1 MCYNIIEMRKN
12 SMKGMAMLIASMAFI
27 ACSHESVYDEN
38 YANKEKELTYEQA
51 FIQKYGP
58 ISPNQDWDFTR
69 SAASASTRGAEDNE
83 AASVMQ
89 QIDLQTESFAWLWK
103 YSDTETGAL
112 PQATF
117 KNILFT
123 ANARYYIKQAIDAA
137 TAQPWDPSKY
147 DAISF
152 RVYSACLDNSL
163 ATTSKLYYRFGMHVP
178 NADGGIN
185 YWLAQATTKF
195 KNYNT
200 SGLDFMD
207 HTRHLDFTK
216 LPAGTFFY
224 ATALSSDVT
233 DTEAIKASD
242 YAIEYFKEVV
252 WKDANGNSYTFWAF
266 NCNKK
271 EGDDLILWVEPTA
284 KTPDVITSKRY
295 MCEDLGGVKSSDI
308 DFNDIVFDMVDTN
321 GNQKCYVRAMGGTLD
336 IAIKVAGQEV
346 FRKTTYQNPT
356 FNKTTMYNTGW
367 NGSVGDRSKIVFDQ
381 KKSLA
386 EVDVTG
392 WDPKTNNVSIVVYNP
407 SATPAETFIEFP
419 LVGAV
424 PKMVAV
430 ELDRTWKEEKS
441 EVPDFGWFSDFERQ

>member
-1 MCYNIIEMRKN
+1 MFNIIEMKKN
-12 SMKGMAMLIASMAFI
+12 SMKGMTMLIASMAFV

-69 SAASASTRGAEDNE
+69 TATSATTRGEE
-83 AASVMQ
+83 GEVASVII
-89 QIDLQTESFAWLWK
+89 QIPFGTTGFDWLWS
-103 YSDTETGAL
+103 YSDGTTGEL
-112 PQATF
+112 PLADFNNLWSVKDKIKKAVDDATP
-117 KNILFT
+117 IE
-123 ANARYYIKQAIDAA
+123 
-137 TAQPWDPSKY
+137 WDPSKY
-147 DAISF
+147 ETVTYRTFANCNNKGT
-152 RVYSACLDNSL
+152 YAE
-163 ATTSKLYYRFGMHVP
+163 TYYRFGINVP
-178 NADGGIN
+178 NSNGSQN
-185 YWLAQATTKF
+185 YWLAYGDTKYDGWTTKGT
-195 KNYNT
+195 NY
-200 SGLDFMD
+200 MD
-207 HTRHLDFTK
+207 HTRYLDFTK
-216 LPAGTFFY
+216 LPEGTSWFVTAQKSAGNHQN
-224 ATALSSDVT
+224 D
-233 DTEAIKASD
+233 AIYASD
-242 YAIEYFKEVV
+242 YRLQYYKEITVKV
-252 WKDANGNSYTFWAF
+252 KANGKEYTETFWAF
-266 NCNKK
+266 NCN
-271 EGDDLILWVEPTA
+271 GTGQDNLILWVRPTV

-321 GNQKCYVRAMGGTLD
+321 GYQKCYVRAMGGTLD

-346 FRKTTYQNPT
+346 FRKTTCQNPT

-367 NGSVGDRSKIVFDQ
+367 NGSVGDRSKIDFDK

-430 ELDRTWKEEKS
+430 ELDRTWKEEKA
-441 EVPDFGWFSDFERQ
+441 EVPDFEWFSDFERQ